1 MAKTW
6 QVGSWQVNCCWAE
19 GFGRVCTPQGGSR
32 FLTCT
37 LASFSPLQACSLPTT
52 RPSSCASPLHDASLG
67 SAPRHLEARSPV
79 CHLTTSLLPAARQEW
94 EGDGKVS
101 GQRVPLTASSWGHRH
116 TGPPLLPGC
125 VPCTSN
131 PLISPSR
138 GPLQGALGCRGPGT
152 PEESGFTWPPARPKP
167 GPVGLGRLGH
177 DRSRA
182 SQPNQ
187 RLDRRTDRHRPPRQA
202 PPLYFLPCFI
212 CLDCP
217 QVQGWGEVHFCPFQ
231 ISVHQKHP
239 KPRGGT

>member
-1 MAKTW
+1 M
-6 QVGSWQVNCCWAE
+6 
-19 GFGRVCTPQGGSR
+19 
-32 FLTCT
+32 
-37 LASFSPLQACSLPTT
+37 
-52 RPSSCASPLHDASLG
+52 
-67 SAPRHLEARSPV
+67 
-79 CHLTTSLLPAARQEW
+79 
-94 EGDGKVS
+94 S

-239 KPRGGT
+239 KPRGGDMTHLPLPLVAVSGPRGQPGESSGSCGRLNKGTFCSRTGLAVSKQWALWAVGSSRVPWEQAGVGWGRALSYGPRHVGGRRGSILPL

>member
-1 MAKTW
+1 M
-6 QVGSWQVNCCWAE
+6 
-19 GFGRVCTPQGGSR
+19 
-32 FLTCT
+32 
-37 LASFSPLQACSLPTT
+37 
-52 RPSSCASPLHDASLG
+52 
-67 SAPRHLEARSPV
+67 

-187 RLDRRTDRHRPPRQA
+187 RLDRRTDRHRPPSR
-202 PPLYFLPCFI
+202 P
-212 CLDCP
+212 
-217 QVQGWGEVHFCPFQ
+217 
-231 ISVHQKHP
+231 HP
-239 KPRGGT
+239 STSSPASFAWTVPKFRGGARCTSVLFRFRCIRSTQSPGGGHDTPPSPSCRSFWPKGTTRRVLWLMWTAE